1 MRPGKLRNVLAG
13 VAFLILVGFVI
24 NASNVIGTS
33 KLFKIGQMISQE
45 VKKNDEQV
53 VMIVNGDPITKQD
66 YAIQKILLQT
76 TDEKV
81 SDETVNNKL
90 IETTVIYQE
99 AKRRGLEPSLNEA
112 QEFAKMQK
120 NLLLS
125 EPKPEN
131 ADLLIEYIE
140 AQGFTVDEYF
150 EANVESYKKGL
161 AMANLR
167 NAIFDETI
175 QKMGAE
181 VTFETKNDVFISFIN
196 DLIGEAKIE

>member
-1 MRPGKLRNVLAG
+1 
-13 VAFLILVGFVI
+13 
-24 NASNVIGTS
+24 
-33 KLFKIGQMISQE
+33 
-45 VKKNDEQV
+45 
-53 VMIVNGDPITKQD
+53 MIVNGDPITKKD

-81 SDETVNNKL
+81 SDETVKNKL